1 MIVYY
6 LKNTSLNKEEDHNNS
21 EQTRKNGFDGTGERE
36 SIPEIQYNSIYSRKF
51 GKGTHRNLK
60 LANAGTIL
68 SHVS

>member
-36 SIPEIQYNSIYSRKF
+36 RASQRFNTIPFIAENLA
-51 GKGTHRNLK
+51 KGRIET
-60 LANAGTIL
+60 
-68 SHVS
+68 